1 MKRFTFV
8 LLAYF
13 SVICSSIGQQMP
25 ADIMYAGTSPGHGS
39 KGIYVFQFDRA
50 KAHLTELQT
59 VTEKINPNFLAVSP
73 NKKILY
79 AVYREGL
86 TKEDTTG
93 GTVMSFKIDPSTG
106 HLTKLNEQST
116 MGKGPAHVSVDPK
129 GRFAY
134 VANYGGGNFAIYPI
148 NKDGSLGK
156 AKQMIQLEGHG
167 TNPERQESPHVH
179 SVFPSADG
187 RFIYV
192 SSLGLDKIFIYKVG
206 KKGDLTPAT
215 MAFEK
220 SADGSGPR
228 HFAFHPNGKFA
239 FSVEEITSTV
249 ASFKRD
255 EKTGALTPLER
266 FNMVP
271 GDFTARTSGAD
282 LHLSPDGKFLYVSV
296 RGLNNIAIYSVNA
309 DNGKLTFVAR
319 EDTRGDHPRNFC
331 MDKKGEYVY
340 VANMRSDNIVYFKR
354 DPVKGT
360 LTYAGEDQV
369 PSVACIIQ
377 L

>member
-1 MKRFTFV
+1 MKRFTFA

-13 SVICSSIGQQMP
+13 SVVCSSIGQQMP

-39 KGIYVFQFDRA
+39 KGIYVFQFDRN
-50 KAHLTELQT
+50 KAHLAELQT
-59 VTEKINPNFLAVSP
+59 ITEKKNPNFLAISP
-73 NKKILY
+73 NKKVLY
-79 AVYREGL
+79 AIYSEGL
-86 TKEDTTG
+86 TPEDTS
-93 GTVMSFKIDPSTG
+93 GTVMSFTIDPSTG

-129 GRFAY
+129 GRFVY
-134 VANYGGGNFAIYPI
+134 VANYGGGNFTIYPI
-148 NKDGSLGK
+148 SKNGSLGK
-156 AKQMIQLEGHG
+156 AKHVIQLEGHG
-167 TNPERQESPHVH
+167 PNPERQQRPFVH
-179 SVFPSADG
+179 SVFTSADG

-206 KKGDLTPAT
+206 KTGDPAPAA
-215 MAFEK
+215 MPFEK

-271 GDFTARTSGAD
+271 EDFTARTSGAD

-319 EDTRGDHPRNFC
+319 ESTRGDHPRNFC
-331 MDKKGEYVY
+331 MDKKGEYLY
-340 VANMRSDNIVYFKR
+340 VANMRSHNIVYFKR
-354 DPVKGT
+354 DPVNGT